1 MTKFFKNNQIVHLCA
16 ICGVC
21 AGQLIFCGVCRVF
34 GPKFPSE
41 TLNTIR
47 RWGFALANG
56 ALEYFTV
63 ASAKPGSTCEYLL
76 TLRHMG
82 TVEIHSLNRPGA
94 LATADSLPDRAM
106 TGRDSLP
113 RTGSRS
119 QTFTQTQLDNS
130 ASPRAAIAPAIL
142 RARRCSASTP
152 ETRTHYHGYHHE
164 RERMRFQVQ
173 R

>member
-1 MTKFFKNNQIVHLCA
+1 MCNMWCLCWSVDFLWGLQG
-16 ICGVC
+16 IRPKIPLGDPEHYPVLGVRIS
-21 AGQLIFCGVCRVF
+21 Q
-34 GPKFPSE
+34 
-41 TLNTIR
+41 
-47 RWGFALANG
+47 NG

-82 TVEIHSLNRPGA
+82 AVEIHSLNRPGA

-113 RTGSRS
+113 RTGRRS

>member
-1 MTKFFKNNQIVHLCA
+1 MTKFFKNNRPVHLCA

-47 RWGFALANG
+47 CWGFALAKWCFRIFHCSFSETG
-56 ALEYFTV
+56 FHLRVFTD
-63 ASAKPGSTCEYLL
+63 
-76 TLRHMG
+76 
-82 TVEIHSLNRPGA
+82 
-94 LATADSLPDRAM
+94 ATSHGHGRDSLPQPARSTRHGGFTPRPM

-113 RTGSRS
+113 RTGRRS

-130 ASPRAAIAPAIL
+130 ASPRATIAPAIL

>member
-1 MTKFFKNNQIVHLCA
+1 MCNMWCLCWSVDFLWGLQG
-16 ICGVC
+16 IRPKIPLGDPEHYPVLGVRIS
-21 AGQLIFCGVCRVF
+21 Q
-34 GPKFPSE
+34 
-41 TLNTIR
+41 
-47 RWGFALANG
+47 NG

-94 LATADSLPDRAM
+94 LAVADSLPDSAM
-106 TGRDSLP
+106 AGRDSLP
-113 RTGSRS
+113 RTGRRS

>member
-1 MTKFFKNNQIVHLCA
+1 MCNMLCLCWSVDFLWGLRG
-16 ICGVC
+16 IRPKIPLGDPEHYPVLGVRIS
-21 AGQLIFCGVCRVF
+21 Q
-34 GPKFPSE
+34 
-41 TLNTIR
+41 
-47 RWGFALANG
+47 NG

-94 LATADSLPDRAM
+94 LAVADSLPDRAM
-106 TGRDSLP
+106 AGRDSLP
-113 RTGSRS
+113 RTGRRS

>member
-1 MTKFFKNNQIVHLCA
+1 MCNMWCLCWSVDFLWGLQG
-16 ICGVC
+16 IWPKIPLGDPEHYPVLGVRIS
-21 AGQLIFCGVCRVF
+21 Q
-34 GPKFPSE
+34 
-41 TLNTIR
+41 
-47 RWGFALANG
+47 NG

-94 LATADSLPDRAM
+94 LAVADSLPDRAM
-106 TGRDSLP
+106 AGRDSLP
-113 RTGSRS
+113 RTGRRS

>member
-1 MTKFFKNNQIVHLCA
+1 MCNMWCLCWSVDFLWDLQG
-16 ICGVC
+16 IRPKIPLGDPEHYPVLGVRIS
-21 AGQLIFCGVCRVF
+21 Q
-34 GPKFPSE
+34 
-41 TLNTIR
+41 
-47 RWGFALANG
+47 NG

-94 LATADSLPDRAM
+94 LAVADSLPDRAM
-106 TGRDSLP
+106 AGRDSLP
-113 RTGSRS
+113 RTGRRS

-152 ETRTHYHGYHHE
+152 ETRTHYHGYYHE